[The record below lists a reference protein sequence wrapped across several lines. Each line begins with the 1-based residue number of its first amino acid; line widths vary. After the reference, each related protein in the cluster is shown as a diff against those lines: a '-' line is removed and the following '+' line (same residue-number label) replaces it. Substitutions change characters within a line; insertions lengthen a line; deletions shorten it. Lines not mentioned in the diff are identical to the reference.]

1 MLAAKQYKES
11 STSVRVCTLVQF
23 SLPAVIVR
31 NSVYIWRSTGV
42 SNLNSP
48 MEKQVMLAELEH
60 YQNTIIIVMGL
71 QFSLYL
77 DAFF

>member
-1 MLAAKQYKES
+1 MRLGSIQSA
-11 STSVRVCTLVQF
+11 R
-23 SLPAVIVR
+23 VIVR

-60 YQNTIIIVMGL
+60 YQNTIIIVMGYN
-71 QFSLYL
+71 SPYI
-77 DAFF
+77 

>member
-1 MLAAKQYKES
+1 MRLGSIQSAS
-11 STSVRVCTLVQF
+11 SHSQKF
-23 SLPAVIVR
+23 SI
-31 NSVYIWRSTGV
+31 YMWRSTGV